1 MENGNHETGIRSFSY
16 ALKGLAFVFRSELN
30 ARIHTAIAILV
41 VVMGIVLGI
50 SRIEWIII
58 ILCIGI
64 VFAAEILN
72 TSIERL
78 VDIVSPQISE
88 KAGIVKDIAAGAVLL
103 SAVFSVITGFLIF
116 IPYLKQTFYRLF
128 S

>member
-1 MENGNHETGIRSFSY
+1 MENNKHETGIRSFSY
-16 ALKGLAFVFRSELN
+16 ALKGLAVVFRSELN
-30 ARIHTAIAILV
+30 ARIHTAIALLV
-41 VVMGIVLGI
+41 VAMGIVFGI

-88 KAGIVKDIAAGAVLL
+88 KAGMVKDIAAGAVLV
-103 SAVFSVITGFLIF
+103 SAVVSVIAGFLIF
-116 IPYLKQTFYRLF
+116 MPYLTQTFYRLF